1 MNAEAVKI
9 KEQDTPNSKE
19 TYREMSAD
27 SAQKSSQHDDD
38 LHVPGLSNDN
48 QHNDAP
54 DWSVFSL
61 KKFHPHLGLAQMAL
75 TVLGLLAGL
84 AYAAMSLQAV
94 DTASVTIAV
103 FSFLSYGL
111 IGLVGGYFSI
121 WITGAAVALSP
132 VILLASFFM

>member
-1 MNAEAVKI
+1 MSVEAVKI
-9 KEQDTPNSKE
+9 KEQDTSNSKE
-19 TYREMSAD
+19 L
-27 SAQKSSQHDDD
+27 SQHDDD

-48 QHNDAP
+48 QHGSAP

-61 KKFHPHLGLAQMAL
+61 KKFHPHLGLIQMAL

>member
-1 MNAEAVKI
+1 
-9 KEQDTPNSKE
+9 
-19 TYREMSAD
+19 
-27 SAQKSSQHDDD
+27 
-38 LHVPGLSNDN
+38 
-48 QHNDAP
+48 
-54 DWSVFSL
+54 
-61 KKFHPHLGLAQMAL
+61 
-75 TVLGLLAGL
+75 
-84 AYAAMSLQAV
+84 MSLQAV